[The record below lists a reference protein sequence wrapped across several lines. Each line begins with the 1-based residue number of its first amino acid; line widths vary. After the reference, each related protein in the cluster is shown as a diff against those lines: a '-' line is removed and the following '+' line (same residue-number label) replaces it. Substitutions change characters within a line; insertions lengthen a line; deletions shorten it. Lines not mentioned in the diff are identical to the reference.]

1 MVTVKEQLA
10 ARVARMSEA
19 EAAEALRVLDARAG
33 RGSTLRELV
42 EATRLGPPLSEEEAE
57 RLAYEE
63 LRAMRREDDGAA

>member
-57 RLAYEE
+57 RLTYEE